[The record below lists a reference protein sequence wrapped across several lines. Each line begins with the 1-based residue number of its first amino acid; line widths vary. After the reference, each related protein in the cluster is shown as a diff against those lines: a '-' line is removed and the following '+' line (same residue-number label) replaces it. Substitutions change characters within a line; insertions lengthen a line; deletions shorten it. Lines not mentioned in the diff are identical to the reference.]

1 MTLAGRDLISI
12 NDFSNEEIEIVLNL
26 ADEMSSALEKG
37 KRLDLCQGK
46 ELYTIFY
53 EPSTRTRSSFET
65 AMHRLGGTVVSHAEA
80 QVTSA
85 VAKGESIAD
94 TVRVLERY
102 ADVIV
107 MRHPLDGS
115 TRLAAEHSSV
125 PVISGGDGAHEHPT
139 QTLLDLYT
147 IRKEK
152 GAIRGKSVALC
163 GDLRHG
169 RTVHSLVI
177 ALARFG
183 AEITCIA
190 PPDFELPDHIRD
202 TLKAYRCKLTEYE
215 SLEDIVTEG
224 SLVLHQAK
232 TSSRR
237 GGARLRGPCGQEG
250 FMTFLLKNLDV
261 LYFTRLQRERLSA
274 GEIGDAAEESY
285 RINRQLLEKSRDD
298 ALIMHP
304 MPRTGE
310 LAYEV
315 DQDKRAAYFRQAGYG
330 VPVRMALIALLL
342 GAVETGVSE
351 GPKRK
356 TPKLAKDVGGVR
368 CLNGRC
374 VTNAECY
381 ATAKFCQVPGRPQL
395 LRCYYCDWMVQ
406 VV

>member
-12 NDFSNEEIEIVLNL
+12 NDFSNEEIEAVLNL

-356 TPKLAKDVGGVR
+356 TPKLAEDVGGVR

-374 VTNAECY
+374 VTNAERY
-381 ATAKFCQVPGRPQL
+381 ATAKFCQVNPQL

-406 VV
+406 VA

>member
-1 MTLAGRDLISI
+1 MTLAGRHLISI
-12 NDFSNEEIEIVLNL
+12 NDFSNEEIEAVLDI
-26 ADEMSSALEKG
+26 ADDMHAAIERKR
-37 KRLDLCQGK
+37 RLDLCNGS

-80 QVTSA
+80 QTTSS

-102 ADVIV
+102 ADIIV

-115 TRLAAEHSSV
+115 TRLAADHSEV

-152 GAIRGKSVALC
+152 GGIKGKNVAIC

-169 RTVHSLVI
+169 RTVHSLAT

-183 AEITCIA
+183 ANITCIA
-190 PPDFELPDHIRD
+190 PPGFEMPDHIREA
-202 TLKAYRCKLTEYE
+202 LKEYRCKLTEYR
-215 SLEDIVTEG
+215 SLEDITDQDSLMLSEG
-224 SLVLHQAK
+224 GSGKGH
-232 TSSRR
+232 
-237 GGARLRGPCGQEG
+237 QEG
-250 FMTFLLKNLDV
+250 FMNFLLESLDV
-261 LYFTRLQRERLSA
+261 LYFTRLQRERFEVREAS
-274 GEIGDAAEESY
+274 GVDQESY
-285 RINRQLLEKSRDD
+285 RINRQLLAKSRDD
-298 ALIMHP
+298 AVIMHP
-304 MPRTGE
+304 LPRVSE

-342 GAVETGVSE
+342 GAVETE
-351 GPKRK
+351 
-356 TPKLAKDVGGVR
+356 AKPPAKSKKAGTAREIPGMY
-368 CLNGRC
+368 C
-374 VTNAECY
+374 TNEQCITNKERY
-381 ATAKFCQVPGRPQL
+381 AAPMFYTWSSKSPV
-395 LRCYYCDWMVQ
+395 LRCYYCDWLTRKDGTV
-406 VV
+406 

>member
-12 NDFSNEEIEIVLNL
+12 NDFSNEEIEAVLNL

-147 IRKEK
+147 IRKE
-152 GAIRGKSVALC
+152 
-163 GDLRHG
+163 
-169 RTVHSLVI
+169 
-177 ALARFG
+177 
-183 AEITCIA
+183 
-190 PPDFELPDHIRD
+190 
-202 TLKAYRCKLTEYE
+202 
-215 SLEDIVTEG
+215 
-224 SLVLHQAK
+224 
-232 TSSRR
+232 R
-237 GGARLRGPCGQEG
+237 GGHQGKERGAMRRP
-250 FMTFLLKNLDV
+250 
-261 LYFTRLQRERLSA
+261 A
-274 GEIGDAAEESY
+274 
-285 RINRQLLEKSRDD
+285 
-298 ALIMHP
+298 
-304 MPRTGE
+304 PR
-310 LAYEV
+310 
-315 DQDKRAAYFRQAGYG
+315 
-330 VPVRMALIALLL
+330 
-342 GAVETGVSE
+342 
-351 GPKRK
+351 
-356 TPKLAKDVGGVR
+356 
-368 CLNGRC
+368 
-374 VTNAECY
+374 
-381 ATAKFCQVPGRPQL
+381 
-395 LRCYYCDWMVQ
+395 
-406 VV
+406 

>member
-1 MTLAGRDLISI
+1 MTLGGRDLISI
-12 NDFSNEEIEIVLNL
+12 NDFSNEEIEAVLNL
-26 ADEMSSALEKG
+26 ADEMSSGLEEG
-37 KRLDLCQGK
+37 KRLDLCQRK

-94 TVRVLERY
+94 TIRVLERY
-102 ADVIV
+102 ADIIV

-125 PVISGGDGAHEHPT
+125 PVVSGGDGVHEHPT

-190 PPDFELPDHIRD
+190 PPGFELPDHVRD

-215 SLEDIVTEG
+215 SLEDIVAEG
-224 SLVLHQAK
+224 SLVLHQAE

-237 GGARLRGPCGQEG
+237 GGARVGPGGQEG
-250 FMTFLLKNLDV
+250 FMSFLLENLDV
-261 LYFTRLQRERLSA
+261 LYFTRLQRERLPT

-304 MPRTGE
+304 LPRTNE

-342 GAVETGVSE
+342 GAVEPRISE
-351 GPKRK
+351 GLKK
-356 TPKLAKDVGGVR
+356 KIAKPAKEVCGVR
-368 CLNGRC
+368 CPNGRC

-381 ATAKFCQVPGRPQL
+381 AMAKFCQVHGKPQL
-395 LRCYYCDWMVQ
+395 LRCYYCDWLVQMV
-406 VV
+406 